1 MFVLIKNRIHS
12 LVIRKR
18 SISYLP
24 LDIWGGW
31 CPFCLFCFSFVV
43 CCGNDDSISLII
55 IFVRQAKNLGLL
67 FGYWTANS
75 SFKLMKKTF
84 IQHESIVL
92 LILFFPFL
100 IFSSIYFSAFIFF
113 FSYSSPSILIVDRH
127 NLVELFFATAVSV
140 AVAVYVFRSFSHSSV
155 QTSSII
161 FFKTSICSF
170 LVSLT
175 IDLSYH
181 PFRLEL
187 STVERINLYQLQL
200 EIIYHQHQH

>member
-1 MFVLIKNRIHS
+1 MHENTLRALSHSHYFAIKRLMFVLIKNRIHS

-24 LDIWGGW
+24 LDIWGGGLMSILVV
-31 CPFCLFCFSFVV
+31 LFFIRCRLVV

-55 IFVRQAKNLGLL
+55 IFFRQAKNLGLL

-127 NLVELFFATAVSV
+127 NLVELFLLLL
-140 AVAVYVFRSFSHSSV
+140 
-155 QTSSII
+155 
-161 FFKTSICSF
+161 F
-170 LVSLT
+170 LLLLQYMCFV
-175 IDLSYH
+175 
-181 PFRLEL
+181 PFPTL
-187 STVERINLYQLQL
+187 
-200 EIIYHQHQH
+200 